1 MESMVALDSD
11 VYRQQVWEHVKEI
24 VAFVEQAVEAR
35 SAVHELER
43 GLWERMLALGQGCLK
58 LFFSL
63 CGDGDEGEVLVL
75 PEGRVLQRLPER
87 HARPYQSVFGP
98 FDLARVV
105 YGTRE
110 GQKIE
115 AVPLD
120 ERLRLPASKFSYLL
134 QEWTQPSVVQ
144 LPYAQARALLASILP
159 HLPAVHSL
167 ERIHHEWAS
176 DVAPFWDAAP
186 PPPAA
191 PAGALVVCSADGK
204 GVPMRCAEPA
214 PTVERMHTS
223 GGPQP
228 GRKKIAWVG
237 SVYTVMPFAR
247 TPEEVCKSLFEAAP
261 AEHSPERPKPQCKRL
276 RASLLRD
283 AQQSTQPAL
292 DEVFGWMAR
301 EVQGRLPEG
310 RHPIVMVMDGQETL
324 WEAGL
329 KHLPEERFEVIEV
342 LDLLHVTSYL
352 WEAAHL
358 FYPVA
363 SREALAWV
371 KTAVGCVLQ
380 GKALTV
386 VEDLRERGRDLPRPR
401 LKTLERIC
409 GYFEKNN
416 HRMAYDEY
424 LAAGYPIASGVIEGA
439 CRCVVH
445 DRMERSGMHWVLTGA
460 HAMVSLRSIYLSDE
474 LWSAFTQ
481 FHIEHELRR
490 LYPRAA
496 ANDDLLVSLQV
507 A

>member
-1 MESMVALDSD
+1 MEVLDSD
-11 VYRQQVWEHVKEI
+11 VYRQEVWEQVKEV

-43 GLWERMLALGQGCLK
+43 GLWERRLALGHRCLK

-63 CGDGDEGEVLVL
+63 CGDGDEGAELCL

-98 FDLARVV
+98 FELARVV

-120 ERLRLPASKFSYLL
+120 ERLRLPENKFSYLL
-134 QEWTQPSVVQ
+134 QEWTQPSIVPW
-144 LPYAQARALLASILP
+144 PYAQARALWAPILP
-159 HLPAVHSL
+159 GLPAVHSL
-167 ERIHHEWAS
+167 ERLHQAWAA

-186 PPPAA
+186 LPPAA

-204 GVPMRCAEPA
+204 GAPIRGSEPIPA
-214 PTVERMHTS
+214 VERMHAR

-228 GRKKIAWVG
+228 GRQKIAWGG
-237 SVYTVMPFAR
+237 SVYTVAPFVR
-247 TPEEVCKSLFEAAP
+247 TPEEVCKSLFDAPPTEASP
-261 AEHSPERPKPQCKRL
+261 ARPKPQCKRL

-283 AQQSTQPAL
+283 TEQSSQPAW
-292 DEVFGWMAR
+292 DEVFGWRAQ
-301 EVQGRLPEG
+301 EVQSRVPQGHP
-310 RHPIVMVMDGQETL
+310 PIVMVMDGQETL

-342 LDLLHVTSYL
+342 LDLLHVTSRL

-358 FYPVA
+358 FCPVGSA
-363 SREALAWV
+363 RALEWME
-371 KTAVGCVLQ
+371 TAVGGVLR
-380 GKALTV
+380 GKALSV
-386 VEDLRERGRDLPRPR
+386 VEDLRERGRDLPHPR

-424 LAAGYPIASGVIEGA
+424 LAAGYPIASGIIEGA
-439 CRCVVH
+439 CRCVVP
-445 DRMERSGMHWVLTGA
+445 DRMERSGMHWVLSGA
-460 HAMVSLRSIYLSDE
+460 HAMVSLRSVYLSDD
-474 LWSAFTQ
+474 LWNAFAQ
-481 FHIEHELRR
+481 FHIEHDLRR
-490 LYPRAA
+490 LYPRIA
-496 ANDDLLVSLQV
+496 ANDDLLASLQV